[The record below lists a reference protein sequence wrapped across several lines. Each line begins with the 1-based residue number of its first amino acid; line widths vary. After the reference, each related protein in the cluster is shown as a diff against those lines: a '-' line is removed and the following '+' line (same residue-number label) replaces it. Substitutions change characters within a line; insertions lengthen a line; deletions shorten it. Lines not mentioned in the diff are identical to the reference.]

1 MSGVIASVLT
11 PHTPRMAVAETA
23 PDFVRPLIAGSR
35 ELGEW
40 IRGLEP
46 DCLVLQTTH
55 WVCTFNWY
63 AAAQPVHE
71 GLCVAE
77 EAPDMI
83 PGLPYRHPGH
93 PAFARSLAEHASKQ
107 DIPFLLNTSEHYR
120 WDYAAYV
127 PMKYI
132 DPDGTLPV
140 VNLPTV
146 IMADLD
152 ESFRVG
158 WLVDE
163 TARARGERVVYIASS
178 ALSHALVRGPDRW
191 PTDERR
197 ALDETFISKL
207 EAGEFAALIEW
218 LPAYARAGVAEMGG
232 RVVAGFLGALTAMAT
247 QPCGARRFGAYAQS
261 SGSGNL
267 SIALSP
273 ALAGAG
279 RVAVRPDTNNTG
291 TPGP

>member
-11 PHTPRMAVAETA
+11 PHTPRMAVEASA

-35 ELGEW
+35 ELGDW
-40 IRGLEP
+40 IRSLEP

-63 AAAQPVHE
+63 ATAQPVHE
-71 GLCVAE
+71 GLCVAD

-93 PAFARSLAEHASKQ
+93 PEFAAALAERATGEGL
-107 DIPFLLNTSEHYR
+107 PFLLNTCEHYR
-120 WDYAAYV
+120 WDYAAFV
-127 PMKYI
+127 PLQYI

-140 VNLPTV
+140 VTLPTV

-152 ESFRVG
+152 ESMRVG
-158 WLVDE
+158 RLVDA
-163 TARARGERVVYIASS
+163 TARARGERVVYIAST
-178 ALSHALVRGPDRW
+178 AMSHALVRGPDRW

-197 ALDETFISKL
+197 ALDEAFVDRL
-207 EAGEFAALIEW
+207 ESGDVEGLIEW
-218 LPAYARAGVAEMGG
+218 FPTYARASVAEMGG
-232 RVVAGFLGALTAMAT
+232 RVVAGFLGALAAMAAR
-247 QPCGARRFGAYAQS
+247 PLGARRFGAYAQS

-273 ALAGAG
+273 ALA
-279 RVAVRPDTNNTG
+279 
-291 TPGP
+291 

>member
-11 PHTPRMAVAETA
+11 PHTPRMAVEETA
-23 PDFVRPLIAGSR
+23 PGFVRPLIAGSR
-35 ELGEW
+35 ELGDW

-46 DCLVLQTTH
+46 DCLVLQSTH

-63 AAAQPVHE
+63 VTAQPVHE

-93 PAFARSLAEHASKQ
+93 PAFAADLAGYASAQ
-107 DIPFLLNTSEHYR
+107 GVPFLLNTSEHYR

-127 PMKYI
+127 PLRYI

-146 IMADLD
+146 IMADLA
-152 ESFRVG
+152 ESMRVG
-158 WLVDE
+158 RLVDE
-163 TARARGERVVYIASS
+163 TARARGERVVYIAST

-197 ALDETFISKL
+197 ALDDEFVGKL
-207 EAGEFAALIEW
+207 EAGEFATLIEW
-218 LPAYARAGVAEMGG
+218 LPEYARAGVAEMGG
-232 RVVAGFLGALTAMAT
+232 RVVAGFLGALSAMADR
-247 QPCGARRFGAYAQS
+247 PCGARRFGAYAQS

-273 ALAGAG
+273 ALA
-279 RVAVRPDTNNTG
+279 
-291 TPGP
+291 